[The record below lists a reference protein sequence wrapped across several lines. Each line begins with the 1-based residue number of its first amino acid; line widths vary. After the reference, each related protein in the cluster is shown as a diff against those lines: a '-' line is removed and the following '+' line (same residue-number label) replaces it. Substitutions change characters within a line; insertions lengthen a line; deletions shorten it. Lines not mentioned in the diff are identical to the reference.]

1 MAKKLVVEVNPE
13 VIKWARETAGYSKE
27 ETAKKLKLSEKDYE
41 KLEKGEQ
48 APTFRQ
54 LKLLANLFKRPLSV
68 FFLPSP
74 PEEPPILSSF
84 RILPKK
90 ETEISKEL
98 RLAIRKARYYQS
110 IANELMTD
118 LGIDPS
124 PKIEKAKIEDD
135 PLVIAKRERDKSSIS
150 VDEQYKFKNTYHAF
164 NVWRNF
170 VESKNILVFQFKFPL
185 KDARGFCLMD
195 KPPYVIAINSED
207 NILARIFTLFHEYAH
222 ILLGISELYS
232 EEITT
237 NQEVERWCD
246 MFASEFLIPQEELKK
261 DKNFPQLLKTEEP
274 NLELIEK
281 LSKKFK
287 VSKQAVVTKLK
298 FLDLITSEEYK
309 KYKEALETRE
319 ISEEK
324 PVIIPPERKIL
335 QEKGS
340 KFISIVFNSKEKGL
354 ITTQEFFE
362 LLSIK
367 PKRLNKLEELVF
379 QEV

>member
-1 MAKKLVVEVNPE
+1 MAKSLIVEINPE
-13 VIKWARETAGYSKE
+13 IIKWARETAGYSKE

-118 LGIDPS
+118 LGIDPT
-124 PKIEKAKIEDD
+124 PKIEKTKIEDN
-135 PLVIAKRERDKSSIS
+135 PLVIAKRERNKSSIS
-150 VDEQYKFKNTYHAF
+150 IDEQYKFKNAYYAF

-185 KDARGFCLMD
+185 KDSRGFCLMD
-195 KPPYVIAINSED
+195 KTPYVIAINSED

-232 EEITT
+232 EEINT

-246 MFASEFLIPQEELKK
+246 IFASEFLIPQEELKK

-274 NLELIEK
+274 NLELIEE

-340 KFISIVFNSKEKGL
+340 KFISIVLDSKENGL

-362 LLSIK
+362 LSSIK
-367 PKRLNKLEELVF
+367 PERLNKLEELVF